1 MRFISDY
8 IIFIKSYLKGVKLKL
23 ILLLLNEFLKRATLI
38 IIPIITQIIIDGAI
52 YKNKDL
58 HDFYF
63 YSGCLFLVTLFSVIF
78 NTFDYKLKNKIKI
91 CITNEIRSDILSNV
105 MNNDDKRTS
114 LGSIYERIN
123 NDTDQISSFITN
135 DIIKFIFNFIY
146 VIVVVALMFKMN
158 IILSILILLLFPL
171 TIVINLVYSPI
182 LSECNKIKKKNAD
195 DFNTHVE
202 TIYSAR
208 LTIKS
213 YNIFSF
219 IHKMTTKVLN
229 EYKKAID
236 KEVSIVAFFD
246 FFLLT
251 FILNLGTIFPTTVGI
266 YFVYKNLLTIGEVT
280 AFSLFCSRLW
290 NPIEF
295 FMDFPAL
302 IIDRKNSFYRLKELF
317 CESISNKENMVE
329 ISSQTLSFD
338 RLRIEKL
345 GYTINNT
352 KVFNCINLEIN
363 KGDKIAIIGK
373 NGSGKTTLG
382 KMLIKL
388 IQPTS
393 GEIFYNDIPIEK
405 IPSILLREKI
415 VYIPPRAFIFPFSL
429 KDNIY
434 FDNQNNAIQINNSDL
449 LSEIQKKHE
458 NELSLINCSEGEKKI
473 IEVFRAL
480 NKNAD
485 LYIFDE
491 PLAYLDRNNKKMII
505 NLLIEYMKHKTVIFI
520 THEKELLNQC
530 DRTLEL

>member
-1 MRFISDY
+1 MSKF
-8 IIFIKSYLKGVKLKL
+8 
-23 ILLLLNEFLKRATLI
+23 TLGG
-38 IIPIITQIIIDGAI
+38 T
-52 YKNKDL
+52 
-58 HDFYF
+58 
-63 YSGCLFLVTLFSVIF
+63 
-78 NTFDYKLKNKIKI
+78 
-91 CITNEIRSDILSNV
+91 
-105 MNNDDKRTS
+105 
-114 LGSIYERIN
+114 
-123 NDTDQISSFITN
+123 
-135 DIIKFIFNFIY
+135 
-146 VIVVVALMFKMN
+146 
-158 IILSILILLLFPL
+158 
-171 TIVINLVYSPI
+171 LVYSPI

-219 IHKMTTKVLN
+219 IHKITTKVLN

-236 KEVSIVAFFD
+236 KEVNIVAFFD

-317 CESISNKENMVE
+317 CESNANRENMVE

-352 KVFNCINLEIN
+352 EVFNYINLEIN
-363 KGDKIAIIGK
+363 KGDRIAIIGK

-405 IPSILLREKI
+405 FPSILLREKI

-434 FDNQNNAIQINNSDL
+434 FDNQNNAIQINNCGL

-458 NELSLINCSEGEKKI
+458 NELSLIDCSEGEKKI

-491 PLAYLDRNNKKMII
+491 PLAYLDRNNKKTVI

-530 DRTLEL
+530 NRTLEL